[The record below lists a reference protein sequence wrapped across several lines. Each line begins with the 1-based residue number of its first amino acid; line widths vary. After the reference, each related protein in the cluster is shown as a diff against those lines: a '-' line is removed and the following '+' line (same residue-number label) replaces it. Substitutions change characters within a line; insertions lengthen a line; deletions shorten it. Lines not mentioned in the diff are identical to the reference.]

1 VKRLFSMR
9 RPLLRQLLSGALAV
23 CVVGGAALAQNSSEG
38 QKLGADVS
46 VRSGK
51 SKADQQA
58 EAVAQLKSDIA
69 KTDRAVAL
77 TELQIA
83 RSRSAPYAPELQF
96 RLAELFVE
104 KSRYI
109 YLLQQWESGGP
120 AAQGSSQVAPEVRLT
135 KQKALQTY
143 DRILRDTPD
152 WPGCD
157 RVRFYMAHE
166 YRELGDFE
174 KMIQFEEE
182 LVAKHPQSPLAA
194 EALLI
199 IGDHWF
205 GARDLV
211 KAEDA
216 YQRVL
221 AGPPTP
227 VRDLAAFKM
236 GWVRFNQAKHADA
249 VKFFEQ
255 AAASPMLDN
264 ASKEVLSVKREA
276 LFDLVFSFTEARP
289 SKGAPDYFEKLAQSH
304 AVYLGVLE
312 KLANRYFIKQE
323 PEAAVPAYRKLVNLS
338 RDGLRDAEF
347 AGRLHDAIKAG
358 GEKTPPRPED
368 VAAIVRIAARVRGD
382 ERIEPKDRKQQLED
396 LEVFARDLSTTLM
409 ILARKGDKPDKAA
422 LSAAADAHAAWL
434 SLFRDNPNKPSMEK
448 NYADALFGAERWHEA
463 GRAFEQVAKDA
474 DKPPAP
480 PPEKKEGEQAKED
493 KDAKPKKADLAVIQA
508 PSGDAAVE
516 DALYNA
522 LAAHAKAAREA
533 DQLSPWQRVDT
544 LRAMGLLGAQ
554 YVSRFPKS
562 QRVAQVK
569 FNVAR
574 ASYDETDWKRA
585 SELFAAFA
593 TEHPDSPDAAPACHL
608 ALDALHNLGDYDELE
623 RVGKELGANPR
634 LPAPLRAELLDT
646 VQKARGEQI
655 SVVALQ
661 START
666 GDAGRGLVELADK
679 SPKGPLAE
687 KALHAAFTTYREKHD
702 SARLNEVA
710 AKFLADYP
718 TSPLAVDVL
727 TTQARFAVDAADFD
741 AAAAAY
747 ESLGEKFFG
756 EATGQEALQT
766 AAALRQLLG
775 DPRKAVLDLER
786 LPPERR
792 SGVQGLRLG
801 EARLLGGDAA
811 GAETQAQL
819 LLKADAGDG
828 DAAVLLGKAQL
839 MQNKNA
845 EAQRSMAAALKSV
858 KKARVPNEVIA
869 KLWDLVG
876 EAELR
881 LLFAT
886 PADQLEQQIAL
897 LKAIKESSTS
907 VASLRATDL
916 AVLSFYRLAAG
927 FEHVATSLAGTAPP
941 PKLSAADQQTFLA
954 TVQQQAA
961 QLRQQASEAFDGC
974 AKKARELEIVA
985 PWVGACEKGQAV
997 AGVSGPQPA
1006 GSVSSPL
1013 ASSAAIAKVREKLQ
1027 QKPTASGLDELG
1039 VLQLAGGDVRR
1050 ARLSFQRAIELD
1062 SARPAGHA
1070 GLGVALAR
1078 LGELAAA
1085 RDAYHAALELDPTLD
1100 RAHAGL
1106 AALRCRAG
1114 DDAGAKDE
1122 LTRVRSKPDAS
1133 TPDIDPELLRCVGG
1147 K

>member
-1 VKRLFSMR
+1 MSTTRFA
-9 RPLLRQLLSGALAV
+9 LLCLTLL
-23 CVVGGAALAQNSSEG
+23 AALPAAPARAQNPAAG
-38 QKLGADVS
+38 QQALGADVKL
-46 VRSGK
+46 RSGK
-51 SKADQQA
+51 TRHEQQ
-58 EAVAQLKSDIA
+58 EGAVAQLKTDIS
-69 KTDRAVAL
+69 KTERAIAL

-96 RLAELFVE
+96 RLAELYVE

-109 YLLQQWESGGP
+109 YLLQQWEAGGP
-120 AAQGSSQVAPEVRLT
+120 AAQGASQVAPEVRLT

-174 KMIQFEEE
+174 KMLQLEEE
-182 LVAKHPQSPLAA
+182 LVKLHPQSPLAA

-205 GARDLV
+205 GAKDLG
-211 KAEDA
+211 KAEEA

-221 AGPPTP
+221 SGPPSP

-236 GWVRFNQAKHADA
+236 GWVRFNQSKHADA
-249 VKFFEQ
+249 VKYFEL
-255 AAASPMLDN
+255 AAASPLLDN
-264 ASKEVLSVKREA
+264 AAKEVLSVKREA
-276 LFDLVFSFTEARP
+276 LFDLVFSFTESRP
-289 SKGAPDYFEKLAQSH
+289 AKGAPDYFEKLAQSH

-323 PEAAVPAYRKLVNLS
+323 PEAAVPAYRRLVALS

-358 GEKTPPRPED
+358 AEKTPPRAED
-368 VAAIVRIAARVRGD
+368 VAGLVRIAARVRGD
-382 ERIEPKDRKQQLED
+382 ERIEPKERKQQVED
-396 LEVFARDLSTTLM
+396 LEIWSRDLSTTL
-409 ILARKGDKPDKAA
+409 LLVARKGDKPDKAA

-434 SLFRDNPNKPSMEK
+434 SLFRDNPNKASMEK
-448 NYADALFGAERWHEA
+448 NFADALFGAERWSEA

-474 DKPPAP
+474 DQPPVALAANASGEKQP
-480 PPEKKEGEQAKED
+480 DDADKKDEKKEAKKGLASAPTGET
-493 KDAKPKKADLAVIQA
+493 
-508 PSGDAAVE
+508 AVE

-522 LAAHAKAAREA
+522 LAAHARAAREA
-533 DQLSPWQRVDT
+533 DTLSPWQRVDT

-554 YVSRFPKS
+554 YVSRFPQS
-562 QRVAQVK
+562 ARVAQVK

-574 ASYDETDWKRA
+574 ASYDEADWKRA
-585 SELFAAFA
+585 SALFAAYVVD
-593 TEHPDSPDAAPACHL
+593 HPDTADAEVAANL
-608 ALDALHNLGDYDELE
+608 SLDALHNLGDYDALE
-623 RVGKELGANPR
+623 KAGRDLAANPK
-634 LPAPLRAELLDT
+634 LSPKLRAELLDT

-666 GDAGRGLVELADK
+666 GDAGRGLVELAEKQPK
-679 SPKGPLAE
+679 SPLAE
-687 KALHAAFTTYREKHD
+687 KALHAAFTTYREKRD
-702 SARLNEVA
+702 PVRLAEVA
-710 AKFLADYP
+710 QKFLADYP

-727 TTQARFAVDAADFD
+727 ATQARFAVDGADFD

-747 ESLGEKFFG
+747 ESLGEKFPG
-756 EATGQEALQT
+756 ETTGIEALQT

-786 LPPERR
+786 LPAERR
-792 SGVQGLRLG
+792 AGVQGLRLA
-801 EARLLGGDAA
+801 EARLLGGDPA

-828 DAAVLLGKAQL
+828 DAAVLLGRALLVQG
-839 MQNKNA
+839 KNA
-845 EAQRSMAAALKSV
+845 EAQKAMGAALKAVRKS
-858 KKARVPNEVIA
+858 RVPNEVIA
-869 KLWDLVG
+869 HLWDLSG
-876 EAELR
+876 EAALR
-881 LLFAT
+881 LLTAM
-886 PADQLEQQIAL
+886 PADALEPQIAL
-897 LKAIKESSTS
+897 LKAMKEASSA
-907 VASLRATDL
+907 VAQLRASDL
-916 AVLSFYRLAAG
+916 AVLSVYRLAAG
-927 FEHVATSLAGTAPP
+927 FEHVAQSLAATPPP

-961 QLRQQASEAFDGC
+961 QLRTQAAEAYQGC
-974 AKKARELEIVA
+974 AKKARELDLFA
-985 PWVGACEKGQAV
+985 PWVAACEKGQPA
-997 AGVSGPQPA
+997 AGASGPQAAQAMSALPA
-1006 GSVSSPL
+1006 AVN
-1013 ASSAAIAKVREKLQ
+1013 AAISKTREKLFAR
-1027 QKPTASGLDELG
+1027 PSAGTLDELG
-1039 VLQLAGGDVRR
+1039 VLQLAQGDLRR
-1050 ARLSFQRAIELD
+1050 ARLSFQRAVELD
-1062 SARPAGHA
+1062 SARAAGHA

-1085 RDAYHAALELDPTLD
+1085 REAYRAALELDPTLD

-1114 DDAGAKDE
+1114 DEAGARDE
-1122 LTRVRSKPDAS
+1122 LSRVRQKPEPA
-1133 TPDIDPELLRCVGG
+1133 TPDVDPELFKCAGG